1 MRRPRPLLRRIA
13 LSLLLLALSLS
24 GCLTSRDGTKG
35 GESGY
40 YQRSSVHQ
48 DSFPRAYGRSGYYYP
63 RAYGYY

>member
-1 MRRPRPLLRRIA
+1 MRRAKRVAGLLLVCGLL
-13 LSLLLLALSLS
+13 LSLA
-24 GCLTSRDGTKG
+24 GCLSSRDGTKG

-40 YQRSSVHQ
+40 YQRSSVHA